1 MTALPFAITA
11 DGIVE
16 HGFRRASLDQRDAES
31 LFSLYNLCPIKPGT
45 KRPDGSAWQDNPLPL
60 ARYTGQGLGVI
71 CGPLPNG
78 GYLGA
83 LDLDFKT
90 PQIAE
95 AIKQGVIG
103 YLLGLPDD
111 GDILIRTGMP
121 PKFLIPFYSS
131 EPVAGKK
138 AVGLYEPKAKQISD
152 NMQRLEVLGT
162 GNQFLAYAVHP
173 DTGKPYSWR
182 AAHGFLGDA
191 LHQVPP
197 ESLTRLTE
205 HDIQHI
211 ADMVERIA
219 KEHGLIEKQ
228 TDVGKESNSVE
239 PGSGDSFFAKVNRKA
254 IANPEWFPALFPT
267 AKPYHDGFR
276 VASTDLGRNLEE
288 DISFANGGIK
298 DFGEETG
305 KTAIDLVLEWG
316 PATSALEA
324 ALWLCERIGINP
336 AVLGYTDGANGT
348 GSAAGGFES
357 LPDLSHPADATAP
370 AIQLPKPSLLSV
382 DLMDVMDAQPE
393 PVRFAV
399 RPWMPCRHVTLLGG
413 HGGIGK
419 SSLALGIAAHVACGR
434 YFADL
439 EVTRSPVVFVSLED
453 EPAIVRLRLRKVIE
467 AYQLP
472 AQMVLENMRLLDG
485 TEAAAALMIEG
496 DRPGLAPAF
505 TRAFH
510 ELSEAAD
517 GAGLIIIDNASDAF
531 AANENAR
538 REVRLFIRG
547 LAAIARLHDAAL
559 VLLAHIDKSSAKDG
573 ARGNSYSGST
583 AWHNS
588 ARSRLALIEQDGHIV
603 LLHEK
608 ANLSKKAD
616 PVEIIFRDDVP
627 VPEKTPD
634 GDGLTQGDFDQ
645 VEIMRMIKL
654 ATEGGITVPASVT
667 PGAHCAMKVLENLQ
681 EYPSSL
687 RGSKGSKRAAQAIV
701 ALMRN
706 GRIKEVEYR
715 NENRKLRKRLEL
727 AQSIGAEDDL
737 IGPSG
742 KGEKCAAPPPYT
754 P

>member
-1 MTALPFAITA
+1 MTALPFAINS
-11 DGIVE
+11 DGSLE
-16 HGFRRASLDQRDAES
+16 HGFRRASLNQSDAES
-31 LFSLYNLCPIKPGT
+31 LFSMYRLCPIKPGT
-45 KRPDGSAWQDNPLPL
+45 KEPKGTAWQDNPLPIS
-60 ARYTGQGLGVI
+60 RYTGQGLGVI

-95 AIKQGVIG
+95 AVKREVLR
-103 YLLGLPDD
+103 YLRDLPED

-138 AVGLYEPKAKQISD
+138 YVRLYQQGVPQISD
-152 NMQRLEVLGT
+152 NMQQLEVLGT

-173 DTGKPYSWR
+173 GTGKPYSWR
-182 AAHGFLGDA
+182 AEYGFLGDA

-197 ESLTRLTE
+197 ESLTQLTGQ
-205 HDIQHI
+205 DIQHI

-228 TDVGKESNSVE
+228 ASAPSSAAPAE
-239 PGSGDSFFAKVNRKA
+239 GDSFFAKVNRKA
-254 IANPEWFPALFPT
+254 IANPEWFPVLFPT
-267 AKPYHDGFR
+267 ATKYHDGYR
-276 VASTDLGRNLEE
+276 VASADLARGLEE
-288 DISFANGGIK
+288 DISFANGGIM

-316 PATSALEA
+316 SARTPLDA
-324 ALWLCERIGINP
+324 ALWLCERMGINP
-336 AVLGYTDGANGT
+336 AVLGYTVGANDA
-348 GSAAGGFES
+348 GSAAGDFES
-357 LPDLSHPADATAP
+357 LPDLTPPADVADP
-370 AIQLPKPSLLSV
+370 ASQLPRPALMAV
-382 DLMDVMDAQPE
+382 DLLDVMEAQPE

-399 RPWMPCRHVTLLGG
+399 KPWMPRRHVTLLGG

-419 SSLALGIAAHVACGR
+419 SSLALGIAAHVACGQW
-434 YFADL
+434 FADL
-439 EVTRSPVVFVSLED
+439 EVTQSPVVFVSLED

-496 DRPGLAPAF
+496 DRSGSAPVF

-588 ARSRLALIEQDGHIV
+588 ARSRLALMEQDGHI
-603 LLHEK
+603 LLVHEK

-616 PVEIIFRDDVP
+616 PLEITFRDDVP
-627 VPEKTPD
+627 MPEKTPD
-634 GDGLTQGDFDQ
+634 GDGLTQTDFDQ
-645 VEIMRMIKL
+645 AEIMRMIKL

-667 PGAHCAMKVLENLQ
+667 PGAHCAMKALENLQ
-681 EYPSSL
+681 EYPSGL

-701 ALMRN
+701 ALLRS
-706 GRIKEVEYR
+706 GRLKKVEYR
-715 NENRKLRKRLEL
+715 SANRKQRIRLEL
-727 AQSIGAEDDL
+727 AQSIGAPDDL
-737 IGPSG
+737 IEP
-742 KGEKCAAPPPYT
+742 GEGV
-754 P
+754 